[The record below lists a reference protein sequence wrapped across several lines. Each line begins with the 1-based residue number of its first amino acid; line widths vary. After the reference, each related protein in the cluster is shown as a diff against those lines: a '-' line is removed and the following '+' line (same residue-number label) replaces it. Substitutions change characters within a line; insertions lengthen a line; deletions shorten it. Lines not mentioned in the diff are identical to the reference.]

1 LFSFIV
7 FATTSN
13 EINGYWLLTHLPL
26 QSKMIRLLFVVIIS
40 VFIPQAINAQVATIS
55 GYVRDSI
62 SQETISKAEITAT
75 LTTNASPSNGNP
87 ALPNNNTVKVST
99 AQKAVTNAY
108 GFYSLSLKPGNWKL
122 VVSSNGYQDYVRFVT
137 LTESKELNF
146 NLPIESDAMKA
157 IEITAKR
164 NNNVKSLDV
173 SVQSINGQTIKK
185 IPALLGEPDVIRSV
199 QLLPGVTTVGEGA
212 SGFNVRGGG
221 IDQNL
226 VLMDEAPVFNSAHL
240 FGFFSIFNPDAVK
253 DVELVKGGIPAQ
265 YGGRLSSTLDVKTR
279 DGNRS
284 RLAGSGGIG
293 TIFSRLTLEGPL
305 ALPQGKGLKSL
316 TKNRKTP
323 AKSSFLI
330 SGRRS
335 YIDYLAKPFLNDDLA
350 GSQFYFYD
358 LTTKFNYSRGKDNF
372 FISSYIGDD
381 VFKAAGLFGVKWG
394 NSTVTGRWNHVF
406 NNKLFSNFTYF
417 YSRYRYNLEFTNRD
431 VTFNWQSYIVNNSA
445 KADFTYSINP
455 KNTANFGLQS
465 TYYRFIP
472 GDARATSETLN
483 IRFGLPDRFGF
494 ENAVYLSNDWNSNG
508 KFSIRAGMRL
518 SQFAYLGPGK
528 VYLYNRKP
536 GKQGI
541 LDSTYTTQ
549 RGEVV
554 ANYIYPEPRL
564 SIKWQT
570 GKTHSIKGGYN
581 RMVQNLHLISN
592 TAASVPFDVWQPTT
606 NNIKPE
612 IADQVSIGYF
622 RNFGKN
628 STLETSIETYY
639 KSLQNQV
646 DYIDGANLLLNEFLE
661 ADLLTGIGRA
671 YGLECYVKKSGGD
684 LTGWISYTLSRSE
697 RKVEGINDNN
707 WYANRFDR
715 LHNLAV
721 VVQYK
726 INLRWEFAANFIFS
740 SGTPTT
746 FYTGQYKVQGYTVP
760 DAGSNARNNVRN
772 PDYHR
777 LDLSLTYYRKKN
789 PKWESF
795 WVFSTYNTYNRRNPF
810 SIYFATN
817 FQNKNYNA
825 AIRYSVIGSIVPAI
839 SYNFKF

>member
-1 LFSFIV
+1 
-7 FATTSN
+7 
-13 EINGYWLLTHLPL
+13 
-26 QSKMIRLLFVVIIS
+26 MIRLFFVLLFFVFTPSIS
-40 VFIPQAINAQVATIS
+40 LAQKAKATIS

-62 SQETISKAEITAT
+62 SQETISKAEITAKRMIGIGVDGR
-75 LTTNASPSNGNP
+75 PSN
-87 ALPNNNTVKVST
+87 TVDENST
-99 AQKAVTNAY
+99 QKATTNAY
-108 GFYSLSLKPGNWKL
+108 GFYSLSIEIGTWKITINA
-122 VVSSNGYQDYVRFVT
+122 NGYKEYSKIII
-137 LTESKELNF
+137 LTASSEINF
-146 NLPIESDAMKA
+146 NLPIESDGMQA

-305 ALPQGKGLKSL
+305 ALPEKGIKSL
-316 TKNRKTP
+316 TKNRKNP
-323 AKSSFLI
+323 AKSSFLV

-358 LTTKFNYSRGKDNF
+358 LTTKFNYSKGKDNF

-394 NSTVTGRWNHVF
+394 NSTITGRWNHVF
-406 NNKLFSNFTYF
+406 NNKLFSNFTYY

-445 KADFTYSINP
+445 KADFTYIINP
-455 KNTANFGLQS
+455 KNTTNFGFQS

-472 GDARATSETLN
+472 GDARATSATLN
-483 IRFGLPDRFGF
+483 IKFGLPDRYGI
-494 ENAVYLSNDWNSNG
+494 ENAIYLANDWNSNG
-508 KFSIRAGMRL
+508 KFSIRTGMRL

-528 VYLYNRKP
+528 VYLYNREP

-554 ANYIYPEPRL
+554 ANYFYPEPRL
-564 SIKWQT
+564 SFKWQT

-612 IADQVSIGYF
+612 IADQVSLGYF

-628 STLETSIETYY
+628 STIETSIETYY

-671 YGLECYVKKSGGD
+671 YGLECYLKKSGGD
-684 LTGWISYTLSRSE
+684 LTGWVSYTLSRSE
-697 RKVEGINDNN
+697 RKVMGINDNN

-777 LDLSLTYYRKKN
+777 LDLSFTYYRKKN

-817 FQNKNYNA
+817 FQDKNYNA
-825 AIRYSVIGSIVPAI
+825 AIRYSVIGSIVPAV

>member
-1 LFSFIV
+1 MKMTSRLIPIFNLFKPN
-7 FATTSN
+7 FAAVIFLS
-13 EINGYWLLTHLPL
+13 
-26 QSKMIRLLFVVIIS
+26 SLF
-40 VFIPQAINAQVATIS
+40 QNAYAQNFTLS

-62 SQETISKAEITAT
+62 TQETINKASIQA
-75 LTTNASPSNGNP
+75 LKTNA
-87 ALPNNNTVKVST
+87 AVS
-99 AQKAVTNAY
+99 AVMQKAQSNSY
-108 GFYSLSLKPGNWKL
+108 GFYSITLSPGNYKI
-122 VVSSNGYQDYVRFVT
+122 VSSAPGYP
-137 LTESKELNF
+137 E
-146 NLPIESDAMKA
+146 M
-157 IEITAKR
+157 EITVNGTANQNITYNINLFSRPDDIGAVTINAKR
-164 NNNVKSLDV
+164 NSNVKSLDV

-253 DVELVKGGIPAQ
+253 DVELVKGGIPAN

-279 DGNRS
+279 DGNKS
-284 RLAGSGGIG
+284 RLSGSGGVG
-293 TIFSRLTLEGPL
+293 TIFSRFTLEGPISL
-305 ALPQGKGLKSL
+305 TPKDGSSQNQNLLSQLKNS

-323 AKSSFLI
+323 AKSSFLV

-335 YIDYLAKPFLNDDLA
+335 YIDFLAKPFLKDNLS

-358 LTTKFNYSRGKDNF
+358 LTTKFNYSTGKNNF
-372 FISSYIGDD
+372 FISSYLGDD

-406 NNKLFSNFTYF
+406 NNKLFSNFTYY

-431 VTFNWQSYIVNNSA
+431 AVFNWQSYIVNNSV
-445 KADFTYSINP
+445 KADFNWAINP
-455 KNTANFGLQS
+455 KNVVSFGAQS

-472 GDARATSETLN
+472 GDARAKSSSLD
-483 IRFGLPDRFGF
+483 IKFGLPDRYAL
-494 ENAVYLSNDWNSNG
+494 ENGVYLTNDWNANG
-508 KFSIRAGMRL
+508 KFSVRAGLRM
-518 SQFAYLGPGK
+518 SNFNYLGPGK
-528 VYLYNRKP
+528 VYIYNRQP
-536 GKQGI
+536 GQQGI
-541 LDSTYTTQ
+541 LDSVYTTKK
-549 RGEVV
+549 GETV
-554 ANYIYPEPRL
+554 ASYIFPEPRL
-564 SIKWQT
+564 SFKWQLGNT
-570 GKTHSIKGGYN
+570 SSIKGGYN

-622 RNFGKN
+622 KNYGKN
-628 STLETSIETYY
+628 STIETSVETYY
-639 KSLQNQV
+639 KKFQNQV

-671 YGLECYVKKSGGD
+671 YGLEVYVKKSAGK
-684 LTGWISYTLSRSE
+684 LTGWVSYTLSRSE
-697 RKVEGINDNN
+697 RKVVGINNN
-707 WYANRFDR
+707 DWYANRFDR
-715 LHNLAV
+715 KHNLAV
-721 VVQYK
+721 VAQYK
-726 INLRWEFAANFIFS
+726 INNRLEFAANFIFS

-772 PDYHR
+772 PNYHR
-777 LDLSLTYYRKKN
+777 LDLSLTYYRKKT
-789 PKWESF
+789 PKRESY

-817 FQNKNYNA
+817 YKDMLANA
-825 AIRYSVIGSIVPAI
+825 AIRYSVIGSIVPAV

>member
-1 LFSFIV
+1 
-7 FATTSN
+7 
-13 EINGYWLLTHLPL
+13 
-26 QSKMIRLLFVVIIS
+26 MIRLFFVLLFFVFTPSIS
-40 VFIPQAINAQVATIS
+40 LAQKAKATIS

-62 SQETISKAEITAT
+62 SQETISKAEITAKRIIGIGVDGR
-75 LTTNASPSNGNP
+75 PSN
-87 ALPNNNTVKVST
+87 TVDESST
-99 AQKAVTNAY
+99 QKATTNAY
-108 GFYSLSLKPGNWKL
+108 GFYSLSIEIGTWKITINA
-122 VVSSNGYQDYVRFVT
+122 NGYKEYSKIII
-137 LTESKELNF
+137 LTASSEINF
-146 NLPIESDAMKA
+146 NLPIESDGMQA

-305 ALPQGKGLKSL
+305 ALPEKGIKSL
-316 TKNRKTP
+316 TKNRKNP
-323 AKSSFLI
+323 AKSSFLV

-358 LTTKFNYSRGKDNF
+358 LTTKFNYSKGKDNF

-394 NSTVTGRWNHVF
+394 NSTITGRWNHVF
-406 NNKLFSNFTYF
+406 NNKLFSNFTYY

-445 KADFTYSINP
+445 KADFTYVINP
-455 KNTANFGLQS
+455 KNTTNFGFQS

-472 GDARATSETLN
+472 GDARATSATLN
-483 IRFGLPDRFGF
+483 IKFGLPDRYGI
-494 ENAVYLSNDWNSNG
+494 ENAIYLANDWNSNG
-508 KFSIRAGMRL
+508 KFSIRTGMRL

-528 VYLYNRKP
+528 VYLYNREP

-541 LDSTYTTQ
+541 LDSTYNTQ

-554 ANYIYPEPRL
+554 ANYFYPEPRL
-564 SIKWQT
+564 SFKWQT

-612 IADQVSIGYF
+612 IADQVSLGYF

-628 STLETSIETYY
+628 STIETSIETYY

-671 YGLECYVKKSGGD
+671 YGLECYLKKSGGD
-684 LTGWISYTLSRSE
+684 LTGWVSYTLSRSE
-697 RKVEGINDNN
+697 RKVMGINDNN

-777 LDLSLTYYRKKN
+777 LDLSFTYYRKKN

-817 FQNKNYNA
+817 FQDKNYNA
-825 AIRYSVIGSIVPAI
+825 AIRYSVIGSIVPAV